1 MVHPL
6 LSSGPPF
13 ERRCKLKHNFKTKY
27 TQQFKYI
34 SFEEFFLYKHI
45 KNIKQHNK
53 EKYIPKKYNLLSVI
67 M

>member
-13 ERRCKLKHNFKTKY
+13 ERRCELKHNFKTKY

-34 SFEEFFLYKHI
+34 SFEEFFLYNHI